1 MLPHLQRLKLLVCFA
16 QCIALALCVGNANG
30 QCYVDPYTGQ
40 RFCTGSCPNCPS
52 CGSGRCTLPQTQ
64 TKPSNTVNVD
74 SAAHCRIAVNDTTLG
89 SGSLVARDQSIGLVL
104 TCAHLFDDS
113 TQKIIVSFPY
123 GGRFTATLVEI
134 DHAQD
139 LAALAIR
146 RPEVEPLPVA
156 TGDPSGLLIA
166 CGFGPNG
173 TFRGIQGS
181 ITGYATASGAPYAST
196 TIAGAVRPGDSG
208 GGVLNS
214 SGLVV
219 GVVWGQRDNET
230 YATCGRPVCD
240 FLTRVRDKVFPK
252 VVVANKVPTANP
264 APSPSSQSAN
274 PQPPANSSQSPFA
287 SPQPDWQSFTNE
299 LESRIKSL
307 DAKKQDKGDYLQP
320 GDLNG
325 YMRAEDAA
333 KLTGPLAIKTEVE
346 NKIGELS
353 AQFTTVHS
361 VVDSVKQHVEQLGA
375 DKDGILQ
382 GVSYGKIAVGALG
395 LSGPL
400 AAAVLA
406 AAGFI
411 GLRAKKHLAGNAQA
425 EPIAAATAP
434 KSARGSAPV
443 AVDSPP
449 PPQKTVTETH
459 YVPVEQDSFAKAHQW
474 ASEHVARKYPGAT
487 EMLQTQESL
496 IKQFLAAQT
505 SKSR

>member
-1 MLPHLQRLKLLVCFA
+1 MSFVAISLSVLSVH
-16 QCIALALCVGNANG
+16 GE
-30 QCYVDPYTGQ
+30 CYTDPYTGQ
-40 RFCTGSCPNCPS
+40 RYCTGSCPNCPS
-52 CGSGRCTLPQTQ
+52 YGSARQSLPPTPP
-64 TKPSNTVNVD
+64 KPSNTVNVD
-74 SAAHCRIAVNDTTLG
+74 SAAHCRIAVNDSTLG
-89 SGSLVARDQSIGLVL
+89 SGTLVARDQSIGLIL
-104 TCAHLFDDS
+104 TCAHLFDDPA
-113 TQKIIVSFPY
+113 QKIIVSFPN
-123 GGRFTATLVEI
+123 GGRFNATLIDI
-134 DHAQD
+134 DHNQD

-146 RPEVEPLPVA
+146 RPEVEPLLVA
-156 TGDPSGLLIA
+156 TGDPSGLLVA

-173 TFRGIQGS
+173 TFRGIQGN
-181 ITGYATASGAPYAST
+181 ITGYATASGATYAST
-196 TIAGAVRPGDSG
+196 TIAGVVRPGDSG

-214 SGLVV
+214 GGSVV
-219 GVVWGQRDNET
+219 GVVWGQRDGET

-252 VVVANKVPTANP
+252 VVVAKKVPIANSTPTPP
-264 APSPSSQSAN
+264 APQSPAS
-274 PQPPANSSQSPFA
+274 SSQSPTP
-287 SPQPDWQSFTNE
+287 SPQPDWQAFANE
-299 LESRIKSL
+299 LESRIRAL
-307 DAKKQDKGDYLQP
+307 DDKKQDKGDYLQP

-325 YMRAEDAA
+325 YLRSDDVA
-333 KLTGPLAIKTEVE
+333 KLTGPLAIKTDVE

-353 AQFTTVHS
+353 AQFASVHT

-382 GVSYGKIAVGALG
+382 GVSYGKVAVGALG

-411 GLRAKKHLAGNAQA
+411 GLRAKKHLAANAQTQS
-425 EPIAAATAP
+425 PSTATATS
-434 KSARGSAPV
+434 KSTRASTPV

-474 ASEHVARKYPGAT
+474 ASEHVARKYPGAA
-487 EMLQTQESL
+487 ELLQTQESL